1 MTHTNG
7 MSVLPVSSSST
18 VPNPSAGRLQAVRER
33 LNAAC
38 VAAQRPTESV
48 KLLAVSK
55 TFSAQ
60 AVADMVSAGQAAF
73 GENYI
78 QEGVDKIADLAAL
91 RASAG
96 LVWHCIGPIQS
107 NKTRLVAEHF
117 DWVQSVDRLKIAERL
132 SAQRPTNLP
141 PLQVCVQVNVDGGA
155 TKSGVQ
161 VSEATALAQAI
172 HQLPGLQLRG
182 LMCIPDPVDTFAAQ
196 VAIFGRAR
204 TLFDAWRAQGLPVDT
219 LSMGMSS
226 DLEAAVASGATM
238 VRVGTALFGAR

>member
-1 MTHTNG
+1 M
-7 MSVLPVSSSST
+7 
-18 VPNPSAGRLQAVRER
+18 
-33 LNAAC
+33 
-38 VAAQRPTESV
+38 
-48 KLLAVSK
+48 
-55 TFSAQ
+55 
-60 AVADMVSAGQAAF
+60 
-73 GENYI
+73 
-78 QEGVDKIADLAAL
+78 
-91 RASAG
+91 
-96 LVWHCIGPIQS
+96 
-107 NKTRLVAEHF
+107 
-117 DWVQSVDRLKIAERL
+117 QSVDRLKIAERL

-196 VAIFGRAR
+196 VAIFGCAR

-238 VRVGTALFGAR
+238 VRVGTALFGAS